1 MHHRAGMILLAPS
14 IKSYT
19 MLPVFGIIAVI
30 LIVAFLLFASSKK
43 KREKLGERE
52 GL

>member
-1 MHHRAGMILLAPS
+1 MHYRAGMVLLAPS

-19 MLPVFGIIAVI
+19 MLPILGIIAVI
-30 LIVAFLLFASSKK
+30 LIVVFVLFASSKK

-52 GL
+52 SM